1 VRVAGGAGQTRAES
15 RRAARPVLV
24 AALAAAGVVWAAAP
38 GTAVGAAPI
47 RNPEAIVCPA
57 APGGWDALAVR
68 KMVDTPQS
76 VPEPDAEEHF
86 QTGGNLVRVACTY
99 YAATNTHVTVTVS
112 YALPSDANPV
122 NDFYWGCG
130 TGAMRWNESYRV
142 YRVPSVTQWANA
154 TLIDAGGFLPARDV
168 PAFRTVTNRLLE
180 NAEGYGHACRLLT
193 KPTAVTLKYTFDV
206 EAAGGNLKSQF
217 LAEQTPKDG
226 VHPIVQSTVTTADVR
241 VQAGGKSQPLTIRLA
256 RGLDFRP
263 ATARKAGQVRY
274 RVEVVSSKVPSCRG
288 GAAGTLTITTRPSVV
303 LAVCGQTFL
312 RGADVGRVR
321 FFPA

>member
-1 VRVAGGAGQTRAES
+1 VAALGTAGA
-15 RRAARPVLV
+15 V
-24 AALAAAGVVWAAAP
+24 AALAPGTGVAAAP
-38 GTAVGAAPI
+38 I
-47 RNPEAIVCPA
+47 KNPEAIVCPD
-57 APGGWDALAVR
+57 APGGWNALPVR
-68 KMVDTPQS
+68 KVVDTPQS

-112 YALPSDANPV
+112 YALPSDVNPV

-130 TGAMRWNESYRV
+130 AGTMRWNESYRV

-168 PAFRTVTNRLLE
+168 PAFRTVTDRLLE
-180 NAEGYGHACRLLT
+180 NAEGYGHACKLLT
-193 KPTAVTLKYTFDV
+193 RPTAVALKYTFDIK
-206 EAAGGNLKSQF
+206 AAGGNLKSQF
-217 LAEQTPKDG
+217 LAEEAAKNG
-226 VHPIVQSTVTTADVR
+226 VHPIVQSTVTTARVR
-241 VQAGGKSQPLTIRLA
+241 VTADGKSRPLTIRLA

-263 ATARKAGQVRY
+263 ATARSAGQVRY
-274 RVEVVSSKVPSCRG
+274 AVKVVSSKVPSCRG
-288 GAAGTLTITTRPSVV
+288 GAAGTLTITTRPSVL
-303 LAVCGQTFL
+303 LAVCGQRFL